1 MQITKIIAV
10 LLISVLLFLGACAS
24 PTTTPT
30 VPKSPTPT
38 PQATTPTPTP
48 GSTPMAT
55 ISNSTE
61 VVELNYGAHK
71 SVTYQQIKDKLVY
84 YFNRDIQWSKE
95 DGFEYQL
102 KEITIENKTINV
114 FLELHFQ
121 PSSKA
126 WLIKD
131 AYSWLWLVAFSGF
144 DIDGENA
151 GVVYNTG
158 YDISVI
164 MSTPLADGTVIS
176 WGTAKIKDSGKPFD
190 DNTFTRERIWID
202 GAGMKLL
209 N

>member
-1 MQITKIIAV
+1 MGTKCLKAIMVSIILLSAV
-10 LLISVLLFLGACAS
+10 SLMSCTSATSLTTSKTTPLEQ
-24 PTTTPT
+24 PTTTLP
-30 VPKSPTPT
+30 S
-38 PQATTPTPTP
+38 TTTT
-48 GSTPMAT
+48 ST

-61 VVELNYGAHK
+61 TVVLNYGEHK

-102 KEITIENKTINV
+102 KEITIENYQIII

-126 WLIKD
+126 WLIHD
-131 AYSWLWLVAFSGF
+131 AYSWLWLATFTGL

-151 GVVYNTG
+151 GTVYNTG
-158 YDISVI
+158 YEISVI
-164 MSTPLADGTVIS
+164 MSTPLSDGNIIS

-190 DNTFTRERIWID
+190 DNTFNRDRIWID
-202 GAGMKLL
+202 GAGMTLL
-209 N
+209 D